1 MRLFKLILVLMLS
14 LTSIKAMSQ
23 NKPNIVLVFLDNFG
37 WGEPGFNGGGIVRGA
52 ATPNLDTIANEGLRL
67 TNFNVEV
74 QCTPSRSALMTGRY
88 AFRSGNSKV
97 PIGNN
102 IYGLVNWEVTLA
114 ETLSNAGYTTGIF
127 GKWHLGRTPGRFP
140 TDQGFDEWFGIPN
153 SSYESV
159 YFTQQGFADSGVSE
173 TYVMSGLKGQIP
185 KKVRPYRLD
194 YRPIIDKDITDK
206 AIEFIT
212 RKAKKQQ
219 PFFAFIPYTATHF
232 PTMTHPDFRG
242 VSGKGQW
249 AMGRYVNPN

>member
-1 MRLFKLILVLMLS
+1 MAVIYYAAMISHRGLIR
-14 LTSIKAMSQ
+14 IF
-23 NKPNIVLVFLDNFG
+23 P
-37 WGEPGFNGGGIVRGA
+37 
-52 ATPNLDTIANEGLRL
+52 
-67 TNFNVEV
+67 NFNVEV

-153 SSYESV
+153 SSDESV

-194 YRPIIDKDITDK
+194 YRPIIDLLSTKILPIK
-206 AIEFIT
+206 PSNSSPE
-212 RKAKKQQ
+212 KLKSSN
-219 PFFAFIPYTATHF
+219 HSLLLF
-232 PTMTHPDFRG
+232 PILRLTFR
-242 VSGKGQW
+242 
-249 AMGRYVNPN
+249 P